1 MGKLVSLLVLPLLL
15 VPRLAFAQS
24 DDALKF
30 CALFEKATTGT
41 MKVRQSGV
49 PISEAMENFNSQV
62 KDRDDFRVKMMRES
76 VIEAYSE
83 PLWPTAEMKESA
95 AIEFGNTN
103 YLKCIKMIKE
113 IE

>member
-1 MGKLVSLLVLPLLL
+1 MGKLVSLLILPLLL
-15 VPRLAFAQS
+15 APKLAFAQS
-24 DDALKF
+24 DEALRF
-30 CALFEKATTGT
+30 CALFEKATAGT
-41 MKVRQSGV
+41 MRVRQSGV

-76 VIEAYSE
+76 VIGAYSK
-83 PLWPTAEMKESA
+83 PLWSTDEMKESA
-95 AIEFGNTN
+95 AIEFGNAN